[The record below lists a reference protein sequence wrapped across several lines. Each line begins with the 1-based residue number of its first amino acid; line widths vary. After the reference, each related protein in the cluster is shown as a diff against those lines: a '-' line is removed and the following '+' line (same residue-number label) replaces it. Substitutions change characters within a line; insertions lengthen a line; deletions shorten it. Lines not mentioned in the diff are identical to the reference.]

1 VINYDIPNDVEAYV
15 HRVGRTGRAGR
26 TGEAILFASNRER
39 RLLRAIEKSTGKDIE
54 VMQLPT
60 AADVA
65 DTRVRRFKDKIGE
78 VLATRPLD
86 AFRTVVEEYQ
96 HEYGVPVIEIAAAL
110 AVLAQDKQPL
120 FAKEKPARPAPEE
133 RPSRRERDFDAR
145 ERREK
150 PAKKFDKP
158 EGKFHSKPADAD
170 ESSRES
176 RPERPRRADRDGSS
190 PDKGMVRYRLEVGHQ
205 HEVKPGNIVGAI
217 ANEAEIDAEYIG
229 RIEIY
234 DDYSTVDMPDGMPM
248 EVFEHLKEVW
258 VSGQKLQISRIGAAA
273 GGAKPKK
280 PRPKPA
286 GKPRAKKRPAVEARK
301 KGKGKPNKPAARD

>member
-1 VINYDIPNDVEAYV
+1 V

-65 DTRVRRFKDKIGE
+65 DTRVRRFKDRIGE

-96 HEYGVPVIEIAAAL
+96 HEYGVPEIEIAAAL

-120 FAKEKPARPAPEE
+120 FAKEKPSRPAPEE

-158 EGKFHSKPADAD
+158 EGKFHSPSEETGKP
-170 ESSRES
+170 SRED

-190 PDKGMVRYRLEVGHQ
+190 PDKGMVRYRIEVGHQ

-273 GGAKPKK
+273 GGSKPKK
-280 PRPKPA
+280 P
-286 GKPRAKKRPAVEARK
+286 
-301 KGKGKPNKPAARD
+301 ARD